1 MFLSLLTVLH
11 MVSNDSSALLPP
23 AAPFGLQFLSGGN
36 VVAILLSL
44 FSRETGV
51 ASSAT
56 LSEGEEMV
64 P

>member
-1 MFLSLLTVLH
+1 
-11 MVSNDSSALLPP
+11 MVSNDSSALFPP